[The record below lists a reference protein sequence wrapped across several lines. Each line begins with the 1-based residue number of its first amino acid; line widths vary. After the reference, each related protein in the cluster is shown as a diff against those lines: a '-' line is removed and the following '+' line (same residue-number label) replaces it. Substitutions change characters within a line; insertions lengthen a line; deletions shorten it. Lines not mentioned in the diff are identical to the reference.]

1 VTRLLA
7 PALLLALAACNSGLE
22 PQYRVTDLRILAVR
36 AQVPGS
42 SACAST
48 SATCADVDPDDTV
61 VLETLVAN
69 PQRRPGLAVR
79 WYACAP
85 SATDAVASC
94 IDDAVLADPEKI
106 ATAPGVVQ
114 IPVASG
120 TGERISVPLS
130 LLRQQGQPDPL
141 QAALDAV
148 KARADRQP
156 TYQCLMFVEVPL
168 VVIATAGGKRDV
180 ALRRVR
186 LVPRPADVVAPYDGY
201 DVNANPTIRGL
212 ASGAKTLDADCTGGT
227 SIGRASF
234 PAGRIELCGS
244 HDGPPEYRV
253 CDAAGNRTRLRE
265 AYGWQWYVTAGEF
278 PDESGVGNA
287 TDDHPDFE
295 RPAGGFTLWAILR
308 DGRGGEDWL
317 TLEVDPP

>member
-1 VTRLLA
+1 MRRLLA
-7 PALLLALAACNSGLE
+7 TALLLALAACNNDFE

-36 AQVPGS
+36 AQVSGS
-42 SACAST
+42 SACSSST
-48 SATCADVDPDDTV
+48 ATCADADPDDTV
-61 VLETLVAN
+61 ALEALVAN
-69 PQRRPGLAVR
+69 PQRRAGLAVR

-85 SATDAVASC
+85 SGTDAVASC
-94 IDDAVLADPEKI
+94 IDDAVLADPESI

-120 TGERISVPLS
+120 TGEKISVPLS
-130 LLRQQGQPDPL
+130 VVRQEGQPDPL

-156 TYQCLMFVEVPL
+156 TYQCLLFVEIPL

-186 LVPRPADVVAPYDGY
+186 IVPRPADVVPPYDGY
-201 DVNANPTIRGL
+201 DANANPRIRGL
-212 ASGAKTLDADCTGGT
+212 SWAATTPDADCTGGT
-227 SIGRASF
+227 SITGPSF
-234 PAGRIELCGS
+234 PAGRITLCGS
-244 HDGPPEYRV
+244 HDAPPGYRV
-253 CDAAGNRTRLRE
+253 CDAAGNRTRLNE
-265 AYGWQWYVTAGEF
+265 AYDWQWYVTAGEF
-278 PDESGVGNA
+278 PDEAGVGNA

-295 RPAGGFTLWAILR
+295 RPAGAFTLWAILR

-317 TLEVDPP
+317 PLAVDPL